1 MNTAHI
7 HYQDGD
13 QELEGYVA
21 YDPALEGKRPAV
33 LIAHAW
39 GGLLEFERSKAEALA
54 RLGYIGFALDVYGA
68 GKRGG
73 SVEENA
79 GLMQPFMEDRALVR
93 RRMQAGLEAARSHEL
108 VDAGRIAVI
117 GYCFGGMCV
126 LDLAR
131 SGADVAGVV
140 SFHGLLSPPT
150 LSDNPDTFTTKVLVL
165 HGHDDPLVPPAQVAG
180 LTEELT
186 RAKVDWQIHNYGHTL
201 HAFTNPEANDPTGL
215 GAAYDATAD
224 RRSWVAMKN
233 FLAELF
239 GE

>member
-1 MNTAHI
+1 MNTTNI
-7 HYQDGD
+7 HYKDGE

-21 YDPALEGKRPAV
+21 YDPAIQGRRPAV

-39 GGLLEFERSKAEALA
+39 GGLLDFERGKADALA
-54 RLGYIGFALDVYGA
+54 RLGYVGFAMDLYGT
-68 GKRGG
+68 GNRGG
-73 SVEENA
+73 SVEENSR
-79 GLMQPFMEDRALVR
+79 LMQPFLADRGLVR

-108 VDAGRIAVI
+108 VDPGRVAVI
-117 GYCFGGMCV
+117 GYCFGGLCV

-140 SFHGLLSPPT
+140 SFHGLLSPPD
-150 LSDNPDTFTTKVLVL
+150 LRDNPETVTAKVLVL
-165 HGHDDPLVPPAQVAG
+165 HGHDDPMVPPAQVAG

-186 RAKVDWQIHNYGHTL
+186 RAKADWQIHVYGHTL
-201 HAFTNPEANDPTGL
+201 HAFTNPEMNDPTGL

-224 RRSWVAMKN
+224 RRSWVAMEN